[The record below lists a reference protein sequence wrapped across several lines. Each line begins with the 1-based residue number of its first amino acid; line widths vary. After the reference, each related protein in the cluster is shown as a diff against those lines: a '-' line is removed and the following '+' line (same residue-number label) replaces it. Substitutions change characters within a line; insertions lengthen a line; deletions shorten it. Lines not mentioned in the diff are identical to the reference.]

1 MYNLLQD
8 FEHFPDQRD
17 FYFGTNKY
25 INEMLISIKGE
36 KWKTMRTMASPV
48 FTSGKLKGMVPLIES
63 VRASYRLFLLTFS
76 WFDLMPIVCNIVPK
90 VGDEMVKYLDDFATN
105 GKEFECKDLFT
116 MYSVD
121 VVATTGF
128 GVEAQSFA
136 NPDGTFL
143 DQVPL

>member
-63 VRASYRLFLLTFS
+63 VRASCKLFLLKHFCG
-76 WFDLMPIVCNIVPK
+76 LI
-90 VGDEMVKYLDDFATN
+90 
-105 GKEFECKDLFT
+105 
-116 MYSVD
+116 
-121 VVATTGF
+121 
-128 GVEAQSFA
+128 
-136 NPDGTFL
+136 
-143 DQVPL
+143 